1 MTAQPDA
8 GALRLTTLV
17 CALAGL
23 AGLAGCGGSG
33 GPSAPSPP
41 ADATPPALSQ
51 AIVDLGLLTDFLPF
65 GALLDS
71 GQANP
76 AYELY
81 TSAETAT
88 VRAASAGVVVTI
100 TPNPAP
106 QIDVEIQLRP
116 SSASTYLL
124 IYDHVVAPQVT
135 VGQSVAAGQT
145 LGQIGPFN
153 DRGRN
158 RNGRVELQINRGA
171 GADTVAVCPRDFGTA
186 DFNAAHAAALARFPA
201 RGSTVC
207 TVATVRP

>member
-1 MTAQPDA
+1 MGLATDRCGIAL
-8 GALRLTTLV
+8 GATVLV
-17 CALAGL
+17 SAM

-33 GPSAPSPP
+33 GPSSPSPP
-41 ADATPPALSQ
+41 ADTTAPVLSMPV
-51 AIVDLGLLTDFLPF
+51 VDLGQLTDFLPF

-88 VRAASAGVVVTI
+88 VRAASAGVVVNV
-100 TPNPAP
+100 TPNAAP
-106 QIDVEIQLRP
+106 QTDVEIQIRP
-116 SSASTYLL
+116 SSASIYLL

-135 VGQSVAAGQT
+135 VGQTVAAGQT

-171 GADTVAVCPRDFGTA
+171 GADTVAVCPRDLGTA
-186 DFNAAHAAALARFPA
+186 EFNAAHAAALARFPA

>member
-1 MTAQPDA
+1 M
-8 GALRLTTLV
+8 V
-17 CALAGL
+17 CVATV
-23 AGLAGCGGSG
+23 LAGCGGSG

-41 ADATPPALSQ
+41 ADATVPVLSV
-51 AIVDLGLLTDFLPF
+51 AVVDLGQLTDFLPF
-65 GALLDS
+65 GAVLDS

-81 TSAETAT
+81 TGAEAVT
-88 VRAASAGVVVTI
+88 VRAASAGVVVNV
-100 TPNPAP
+100 TPNAAP
-106 QIDVEIQLRP
+106 QTDAEIQLRP
-116 SSASTYLL
+116 SSASIYLL

-135 VGQSVAAGQT
+135 VGQTVAAGQS

-171 GADTVAVCPRDFGTA
+171 GADAVAVCPRDLGTPE
-186 DFNAAHAAALARFPA
+186 FNAGHAAALARFPT

>member
-1 MTAQPDA
+1 MTAARDVD
-8 GALRLTTLV
+8 ALRLISLV

-23 AGLAGCGGSG
+23 TGCGGSG
-33 GPSAPSPP
+33 GPSSPSPP
-41 ADATPPALSQ
+41 ADTTAPVLSVPV
-51 AIVDLGLLTDFLPF
+51 VDLGLLTDFLPF
-65 GALLDS
+65 GAPLDS

-76 AYELY
+76 TYELY
-81 TSAETAT
+81 TSVETAT
-88 VRAASAGVVVTI
+88 VRAASAGAVVNV
-100 TPNPAP
+100 TPNAAP
-106 QIDVEIQLRP
+106 QTDVEIQLRP
-116 SSASTYLL
+116 TSASTYLL

-135 VGQSVAAGQT
+135 VGQTVAAGQA

-171 GADTVAVCPRDFGTA
+171 GADAVAVCPRDFGTA
-186 DFNAAHAAALARFPA
+186 DFNAAHDAALARFPA

>member
-1 MTAQPDA
+1 MQP
-8 GALRLTTLV
+8 RISFITLGV
-17 CALAGL
+17 GVVGFAT

-33 GPSAPSPP
+33 GPSSPSPL
-41 ADATPPALSQ
+41 ADTTAPVLSMPV
-51 AIVDLGLLTDFLPF
+51 ADLGLLTDFLPF
-65 GALLDS
+65 GARLDS

-81 TSAETAT
+81 TSVDT
-88 VRAASAGVVVTI
+88 VTVGAASAGVVVAV
-100 TPNPAP
+100 TPNAAP
-106 QIDVEIQLRP
+106 QTDVEIQLRP

-135 VGQSVAAGQT
+135 VGQTVAAGQV

-171 GADTVAVCPRDFGTA
+171 GADAVAVCPRDFGTA
-186 DFNAAHAAALARFPA
+186 EFNAGHDAALARFPA

>member
-1 MTAQPDA
+1 MGLATHRGGIAL
-8 GALRLTTLV
+8 GATVLV
-17 CALAGL
+17 SAM

-33 GPSAPSPP
+33 GPSSPSPP
-41 ADATPPALSQ
+41 ADTTAPVLSMPV
-51 AIVDLGLLTDFLPF
+51 VDLGQLTDFLPF

-88 VRAASAGVVVTI
+88 VRAASAGVVVTV
-100 TPNPAP
+100 TSNPAP
-106 QIDVEIQLRP
+106 QTDAEVQIRP
-116 SSASTYLL
+116 SSASIYLL

-135 VGQSVAAGQT
+135 VGQTVAAGQT

-171 GADTVAVCPRDFGTA
+171 GADTVAVCPRDLGTA
-186 DFNAAHAAALARFPA
+186 EFNAAHAAALARFPA
-201 RGSTVC
+201 RGTTVC

>member
-1 MTAQPDA
+1 MAVICLLAT
-8 GALRLTTLV
+8 GA
-17 CALAGL
+17 A
-23 AGLAGCGGSG
+23 LAGCGGSG
-33 GPSAPSPP
+33 GPSSPSPT
-41 ADATPPALSQ
+41 ADATPPVLS
-51 AIVDLGLLTDFLPF
+51 ATIVDLGQLTDFLPF

-81 TSAETAT
+81 TSADTAT
-88 VRAASAGVVVTI
+88 VRAANAGVVVAV
-100 TPNPAP
+100 TPNAAP
-106 QIDVEIQLRP
+106 QTDAEIQLRP

-124 IYDHVVAPQVT
+124 IYDHVLTPQVT
-135 VGQSVAAGQT
+135 VGQTVTAGQT
-145 LGQIGPFN
+145 LGRIGPFN

-171 GADTVAVCPRDFGTA
+171 GADAVAVCPRDFGTA
-186 DFNAAHAAALARFPA
+186 EFNAAHDAALARFPA

>member
-1 MTAQPDA
+1 MTTHARG
-8 GALRLTTLV
+8 GALQLSVLVWSLTGVT
-17 CALAGL
+17 
-23 AGLAGCGGSG
+23 GCGGSG
-33 GPSAPSPP
+33 GPSGPSLP
-41 ADATPPALSQ
+41 ADATAPVLS
-51 AIVDLGLLTDFLPF
+51 VTVMDLGLLTDFLPF

-81 TSAETAT
+81 TSADTAT
-88 VRAASAGVVVTI
+88 VRAASAGIVVAV
-100 TPNPAP
+100 TPNAAP
-106 QIDVEIQLRP
+106 QTDAEVQLRP
-116 SSASTYLL
+116 STASTYLL
-124 IYDHVVAPQVT
+124 IYDHIVAPQVA
-135 VGQSVAAGQT
+135 VGQTVAAGQT

-171 GADTVAVCPRDFGTA
+171 GADAVAVCPRDFGTA